1 MASRPLS
8 FHILYQ
14 SVYPSFHLEVQQFV
28 DLLLT
33 DEAIRNG
40 SLKKKT
46 KKRENGGEL
55 SRNENV
61 RDHNKRSRTIRVF
74 SIITNPVRKE
84 YTGTTP
90 KCTNCSFYH
99 NHEMPCCKCT
109 DCNHL
114 RNFAS
119 DCRVGPRMVT
129 LVNAKNL
136 KTTRGA
142 CFMYGGTDHY
152 KAAFPRLNRAP
163 RPGGNCQNQPMAIE
177 GGQGSRNNGNQACG
191 GVFIIGA
198 EEARQDP
205 NIVMEDLSSRL
216 NPYGHFK
223 FTAMPFGLRNAPMAN
238 EEHEMHLGLILELL
252 KREKLYTKFSKCE
265 FWLQEVQF
273 LRYVINDDGMHVDPS
288 KIEDA
293 KNWEAL
299 RRPSEILKD
308 KLCNTPVL
316 ALPDG
321 PEDFVV
327 YCNASGLGID
337 PNKIEYVKNWE
348 ALRRPSEVSSFLR
361 LAGYYRRFIENL
373 SKITKPLT
381 ILTQKNKT
389 YVSGKVNVV
398 ANALSRKE
406 RIKPTKVQVINMTIH
421 SSIKDRIL
429 ATQKEVYEVVNTPAE
444 MLRGLDKQM
453 ERSSDGAWT
462 SSGHDEIWV
471 IVDRLTKLAHFLP
484 IREDYKV
491 DMLARLYLSDIIARH
506 GMPISIISD
515 RDSRLHQGFDS
526 QCKRHYKLE
535 CVMDF
540 GGSLDVYHLLVEFSY
555 TNSYHSS
562 VRCASFEA
570 LYRRKCRSPILS
582 AEVRKGQL
590 IGPEIV
596 QETTEKIS

>member
-1 MASRPLS
+1 MGRQTGRGCGRTGEPTSRVGGRMSVQDSQGGDRGIRENGGVDEVPDFSTVIAQVGYHASNIQGNVSPS
-8 FHILYQ
+8 FGSPENQRVERYIYGLALQIHVMVAAMELTTIQ
-14 SVYPSFHLEVQQFV
+14 SVVLKAG
-28 DLLLT
+28 LLT

-61 RDHNKRSRTIRVF
+61 MDHNKRSRTIRVF
-74 SIITNPVRKE
+74 AKITNPVRKE

-109 DCNHL
+109 NCNHL

-136 KTTRGA
+136 KTTRGE

-163 RPGGNCQNQPMAIE
+163 RPGGNCQNQPMAIG
-177 GGQGSRNNGNQACG
+177 GGQGRGNN
-191 GVFIIGA
+191 
-198 EEARQDP
+198 
-205 NIVMEDLSSRL
+205 
-216 NPYGHFK
+216 
-223 FTAMPFGLRNAPMAN
+223 
-238 EEHEMHLGLILELL
+238 
-252 KREKLYTKFSKCE
+252 
-265 FWLQEVQF
+265 
-273 LRYVINDDGMHVDPS
+273 DPS

-327 YCNASGLGID
+327 YCNASGLGI
-337 PNKIEYVKNWE
+337 
-348 ALRRPSEVSSFLR
+348 
-361 LAGYYRRFIENL
+361 
-373 SKITKPLT
+373 
-381 ILTQKNKT
+381 
-389 YVSGKVNVV
+389 GKVNIV

-406 RIKPTKVQVINMTIH
+406 RIKPTKVRVMNITIH

-429 ATQKEVYEVVNTPAE
+429 ATQKEVSEVVNTPAE

-453 ERSSDGAWT
+453 ERSSDGAWYYLDRIRVPLKGDVRT
-462 SSGHDEIWV
+462 LIMDEAYKSKHSVHPRTDKCTMTLGI
-471 IVDRLTKLAHFLP
+471 DRLTKLAHFLP

-506 GMPISIISD
+506 GVPISIISD
-515 RDSRLHQGFDS
+515 HDSRLHQGFDS
-526 QCKRHYKLE
+526 QCKRHYKLG
-535 CVMDF
+535 VVRF
-540 GGSLDVYHLLVEFSY
+540 GKKGKLAPRF
-555 TNSYHSS
+555 
-562 VRCASFEA
+562 VRPFEITK
-570 LYRRKCRSPILS
+570 R
-582 AEVRKGQL
+582 
-590 IGPEIV
+590 IGPVAYRLRLPQDLNDVHDTFHVSNLKKCFANQIQHVPLKEIQV
-596 QETTEKIS
+596 DAKLNFVEEPVKIFIREFKKLNQSRIPIIKVRWNLKQGPEFT